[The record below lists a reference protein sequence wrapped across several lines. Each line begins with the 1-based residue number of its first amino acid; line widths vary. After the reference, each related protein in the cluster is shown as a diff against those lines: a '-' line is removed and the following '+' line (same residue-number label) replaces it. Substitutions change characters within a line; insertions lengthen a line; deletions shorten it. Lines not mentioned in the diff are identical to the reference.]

1 MYIEILWLKRRNYW
15 RIGTKKSLFQAGAKK
30 ITRHHD
36 E

>member
-15 RIGTKKSLFQAGAKK
+15 RIGTKKAFFRQEQKK